1 MAREIKYPVGELLA
15 LGGLSMAASH
25 AGDHDDAVRL
35 PRQAGQVT
43 AGVPPTLA
51 RVYNQAWTF
60 VLIAAGD
67 LAAAAQVSAAGLDQ
81 AREASDLWNQSALL
95 PRIADLDLR
104 AGRTGDATAHLRE
117 GLQLA
122 VRTGNG
128 RDLLAG
134 LEACGTLC
142 AATRRYAEALTV
154 WAAYD
159 ALRRHEGGT
168 EPAWAVLLWE
178 DRRREARQ
186 VLGPDLAR
194 AAEDRG
200 AAMRWATAAEYAR
213 RPPLHQRSHGQL
225 PSGPDPGQDRLPP
238 PRRPDPPGPGRGP
251 GLSSANAAQVSSPRS
266 MGTNGLDG

>member
-1 MAREIKYPVGELLA
+1 MAREIKYPVGELPA

-25 AGDHDDAVRL
+25 AGDHHDAVRL

-51 RVYNQAWTF
+51 RVYSQAWTF

-104 AGRTGDATAHLRE
+104 AGRTGDAAAHLRE

-142 AATRRYAEALTV
+142 AATGRYAEALTV

-168 EPAWAVLLWE
+168 ESAW
-178 DRRREARQ
+178 
-186 VLGPDLAR
+186 

-200 AAMRWATAAEYAR
+200 AAMSWATAA
-213 RPPLHQRSHGQL
+213 PM
-225 PSGPDPGQDRLPP
+225 
-238 PRRPDPPGPGRGP
+238 
-251 GLSSANAAQVSSPRS
+251 PRS
-266 MGTNGLDG
+266 PPTSTSALARSAPIWTGSGTRPAATAAPT